1 MPILLYLDRRQVER
15 RGDDGHPRRANDT
28 RNRSRNGEDE
38 IIGLGDQSG
47 DHECFRDHPDT
58 PLIDRLEN
66 QAFGLLVTMAIVS
79 TVDHDV
85 VEALEIA
92 KAQYAIRREPLRKTD
107 EKIFPKELGKAQWRE
122 TV

>member
-58 PLIDRLEN
+58 PLIDRIEN
-66 QAFGLLVTMAIVS
+66 QAFGLLVTMAIRTEDGRVGKEWVS
-79 TVDHDV
+79 TFS
-85 VEALEIA
+85 
-92 KAQYAIRREPLRKTD
+92 IRWWPY
-107 EKIFPKELGKAQWRE
+107 P
-122 TV
+122 

>member
-1 MPILLYLDRRQVER
+1 MW
-15 RGDDGHPRRANDT
+15 
-28 RNRSRNGEDE
+28 
-38 IIGLGDQSG
+38 LGDQGG
-47 DHECFRDHPDT
+47 DHVCLRDHPDT

-92 KAQYAIRREPLRKTD
+92 KAQSAIRREHLRQNAD
-107 EKIFPKELGKAQWRE
+107 IIFPKERLLLHIRIEAGEAPDLDVGRNFPEFRDQLRSE
-122 TV
+122 EPTSELQ